1 MLYQSDYW
9 VATGVLEQKE
19 TIINFLETDAGITS
33 LVILDHRNDTTSTIK
48 EIIES
53 VYEEAT
59 ECNLRFCI
67 GSQTH
72 TYDSNTHG
80 ANETHTKTIHVRG
93 GIDEATIALMK
104 SLYPILAI
112 FV

>member
-33 LVILDHRNDTTSTIK
+33 LVILDHRNDTTTTIK
-48 EIIES
+48 DIIES
-53 VYEEAT
+53 VYKEAT

-72 TYDSNTHG
+72 T
-80 ANETHTKTIHVRG
+80 V
-93 GIDEATIALMK
+93 K
-104 SLYPILAI
+104 SLI
-112 FV
+112 